1 MHTLIHSTPRVPGSA
16 PTPLPPGQNGEGD
29 LLQQE
34 SRSSRP
40 LRATARTEL
49 LLWGCIRDSGGVDLQ
64 TKLYERDRDSGK
76 EIPHKESFP
85 KVESPMN
92 PRIVVYKSA

>member
-1 MHTLIHSTPRVPGSA
+1 MRKNIINLCVDDIRGSISSIYWENVPNLGV
-16 PTPLPPGQNGEGD
+16 GGEGGGRGFPI
-29 LLQQE
+29 
-34 SRSSRP
+34 SFI
-40 LRATARTEL
+40 

>member
-1 MHTLIHSTPRVPGSA
+1 MISGVQSHLSIGKMFPISGLGGRGFPISFI
-16 PTPLPPGQNGEGD
+16 
-29 LLQQE
+29 
-34 SRSSRP
+34 
-40 LRATARTEL
+40 